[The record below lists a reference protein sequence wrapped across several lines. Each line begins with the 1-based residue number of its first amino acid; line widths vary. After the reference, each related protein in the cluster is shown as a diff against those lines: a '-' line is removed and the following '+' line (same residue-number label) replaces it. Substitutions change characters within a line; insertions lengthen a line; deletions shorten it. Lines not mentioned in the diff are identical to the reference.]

1 MVIISFTIFLIIF
14 LLLIEFFTIL
24 FVNTGLSYDKAR
36 FQVIS
41 MLTSVGY
48 TTKES
53 EHISNHKKRRVIA
66 SWVMILGYVGN
77 VTFVSFL
84 VSLIYAKKIPQIVL
98 VIIGF
103 GFISLYI
110 LRSRKIIQFI
120 DKFFSYLIKKKIFGG
135 VYVKYKKLL
144 EGKEYAIY
152 TIILEEKD
160 YVTGLSLIESHL
172 MRDYEIQVMMI
183 ERNGHQINFPKPSF
197 VFESGDEV
205 TVYGRLSNIYEVF
218 LK

>member
-1 MVIISFTIFLIIF
+1 MVIFSFTMFLIIF

-84 VSLIYAKKIPQIVL
+84 VSLIYAKKIPEIVL
-98 VIIGF
+98 VIIGV
-103 GFISLYI
+103 GFIILYS

-120 DKFFSYLIKKKIFGG
+120 DKIFSYVIKKKIFGG
-135 VYVKYKKLL
+135 AYVKYKNLL

-160 YVTGLSLIESHL
+160 YVTGLTLIESRL

-183 ERNGHQINFPKPSF
+183 ERKGHQISFPKPNF
-197 VFESGDEV
+197 VFEAGDEV
-205 TVYGRLSNIYEVF
+205 TVYGKLSNIYEVF